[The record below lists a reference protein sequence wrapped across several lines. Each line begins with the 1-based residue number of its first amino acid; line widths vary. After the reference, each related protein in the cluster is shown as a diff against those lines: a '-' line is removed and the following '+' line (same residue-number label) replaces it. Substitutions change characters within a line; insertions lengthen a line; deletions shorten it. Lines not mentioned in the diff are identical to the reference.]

1 MPWNTKPMKLIFAKE
16 FEKRY
21 RNLTKNQQLRVD
33 KTLITFARSPSL
45 ASLRHHALKGDWA
58 GHYSISAGGDLR
70 IHLKY
75 LEGEAALIVTLGTH
89 SQLYGW

>member
-1 MPWNTKPMKLIFAKE
+1 MKLTFGKE

-33 KTLITFARSPSL
+33 KALALFVRDPS
-45 ASLRHHALKGDWA
+45 ATSLRHHGLKGAWA
-58 GHYSISAGGDLR
+58 GHYSISIGGDLR

-75 LEGEAALIVTLGTH
+75 LEKEAALVVTLGTH
-89 SQLYGW
+89 SQLYGR